1 LACTKISV
9 VICTRNP
16 RRDYLRRVLEALCR
30 QTLPTPAWELVVVDN
45 GSSAALV
52 QEVDLRWHP
61 LARHVREDRVGLIN
75 ARLRGLSE
83 ARGEWVV
90 FVDDDNVLA
99 EDYLDQAAAL
109 AGRHPGLGVLGAG
122 RLEAEF
128 EAPPPIWLH
137 SRLQMIGVRSVEA
150 PVCARDPATHANL
163 PFGAGLIVPRPV
175 AAAYSA
181 LVARLGV
188 LDVVGRSGDRLY
200 SGDDDL
206 FAWAAA
212 KLGLGFGLFPDL
224 RLTHLIR
231 ADRLKPSHL
240 VRLVHDHA
248 FSHSVLRHLLSG
260 AAPRRGGLLGYAR
273 LAGHA
278 LRHGRFSMQCR
289 WAELRGERSA
299 EDFIRGRRLR
309 PIGDAATW
317 TVQEGGA

>member
-1 LACTKISV
+1 V
-9 VICTRNP
+9 VICSRNP
-16 RRDYLRRVLEALCR
+16 RPDYLRRVLDALCR
-30 QTLPTPAWELVVVDN
+30 QTLPTSAWELVVVDN
-45 GSSAALV
+45 GSAASLT

-61 LARHVREDRVGLIN
+61 LGRHVREDRVGLIN

-99 EDYLDQAAAL
+99 EDYLERAAAL
-109 AGRHPGLGVLGAG
+109 AARNPGLGALGAG
-122 RLEAEF
+122 RLEGEF
-128 EAPPPIWLH
+128 EAPPPIWLG
-137 SRLQMIGVRSVEA
+137 SRLHMIGVRSVEA
-150 PVCARDPATHANL
+150 PISAHDPATHANL
-163 PFGAGLIVPRPV
+163 PFGAGLIVSRPV
-175 AAAYSA
+175 ATAYSA
-181 LVARLGV
+181 LVTKLGV

-212 KLGLGFGLFPDL
+212 ELGLGFGIFPDL

-240 VRLVHDHA
+240 IRLLHDHA

-260 AAPRRGGLLGYAR
+260 AAPRRAGLLGYAR

-278 LRHGRFSMQCR
+278 LRHGSFSMRCR

-299 EDFIRGRRLR
+299 GDFIRERRLR
-309 PIGDAATW
+309 PIGEAATW